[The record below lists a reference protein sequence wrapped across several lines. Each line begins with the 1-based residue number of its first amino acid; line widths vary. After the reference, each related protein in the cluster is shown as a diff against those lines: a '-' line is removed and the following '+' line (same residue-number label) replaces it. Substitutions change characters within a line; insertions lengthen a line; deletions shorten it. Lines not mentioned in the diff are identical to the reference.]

1 MTELSGVAGRTVLV
15 TGASKGI
22 GATVVQALGAA
33 GAYVIAHYG
42 RDTEG
47 VKAATADIP
56 SERLLVLSA
65 DLADSNA
72 IRRMWNEALA
82 WRGTV
87 DVLVNNAAML
97 RESPLDATDEE
108 WDEVWDQHLAVNLKG
123 PMALT
128 RNAVRYFTGRGG
140 GVLITL
146 TSWVAQK
153 GAANPH
159 LIAYAASKA
168 AIKAATQTLATA
180 HAAEGLLTY
189 LIAPGMVATQMSIDG
204 AAKFGGEAAARAKL
218 AMKEWVPPAEIAAL
232 VVFLASGKVR
242 HLSGATIDVNG
253 ASYIR

>member
-1 MTELSGVAGRTVLV
+1 MTEPAAVAGRTVLV

-22 GATVVQALGAA
+22 GAAIVQALGAA
-33 GAYVIAHYG
+33 GAYVIAHFG
-42 RDTEG
+42 HDAEG
-47 VKAATADIP
+47 VRAATAGIP
-56 SERLLVLSA
+56 AERLLILSA
-65 DLADSNA
+65 ELADANA
-72 IRRMWNEALA
+72 VRRMWDEALA
-82 WRGTV
+82 WRGTI

-108 WDEVWDQHLAVNLKG
+108 WDEVWDQHLTVNVKG

-128 RNAVRYFTGRGG
+128 RSAVRYFTGRGG

-146 TSWVAQK
+146 TSWAAHK
-153 GAANPH
+153 GAGNPH

-168 AIKAATQTLATA
+168 AIKAATQTLAAA
-180 HAAEGLLTY
+180 HAADGLLAY

-204 AAKFGGEAAARAKL
+204 AAKFGGEAAATAKL
-218 AMKEWVPPAEIAAL
+218 AMKEWIPPAEIAEL

-253 ASYIR
+253 ASYLR